1 MSTWNIEPTAVDHPN
16 VVDLLREYTDEMA
29 SRYYGRPATDAEVD
43 QAIAEDPNTGLHP
56 PTGVF
61 LVAREQAELVGCAG
75 IRELEP
81 GIAEL
86 KRMYIRPRVRGR
98 GAGARLLTEVERH
111 ARQLGYRAI
120 RLDTRDDLVEARRLY
135 AKHGYQEIPAFN
147 DGPYAEHWFEKVL
160 RSREPVR

>member
-1 MSTWNIEPTAVDHPN
+1 
-16 VVDLLREYTDEMA
+16 MA

-43 QAIAEDPNTGLHP
+43 EAIAEDPNEGLHP

-61 LVAREQAELVGCAG
+61 LVVRDGAEPVGCVG

-86 KRMYIRPRVRGR
+86 KRMYVKPQVRGR
-98 GAGARLLTEVERH
+98 GAGVRLLSEAEQH
-111 ARQLGYRAI
+111 AQRLGYRAI
-120 RLDTRDDLVEARRLY
+120 RLDTRNDLVEARGLY
-135 AKHGYQEIPAFN
+135 AKQGYREIPAYN

-160 RSREPVR
+160 G